1 MKTSFRTL
9 LFVSSAIVATSI
21 TGSMSAIA
29 QSAPAPVSDLVA
41 KVDIPH
47 EEFKLDNGLTVL
59 VHEDRKAPIVAVS
72 IWYDVGSKHEPKGK
86 TGYAHLFEHIMFNGS
101 ENAPGDYFKYT
112 SEIGATGLN
121 GTTWLDR
128 TNYFQNVPTSAL
140 ESALFLESDRMGH
153 LLNAISQEKLDNQI
167 GVVSNEKRQGDNQPY
182 GLVNYEQIKLLFPE
196 GHPYAHSTIGSLEDL
211 KAASLDDMKQWFIDN
226 YGPNNAIL
234 VLAGDINAKEA
245 KPLVEKWFGDI
256 KAGKQAKKF
265 DLPIPTLDAPVKK
278 IMKDKVPTTRI
289 IRSWIVPG
297 LNDPDFTAVDVG
309 ATALGGLASSRLD
322 NILVRE
328 EGLAVSVSANVLPF
342 MHGSFF
348 QMSADLKPGADADML
363 AKRLDEIMAE
373 FIAEGPTADE
383 VQRVATR
390 EASNRINGL
399 EQIGG
404 FSGKAVALAQGK
416 LFAGDSNYYKKEL
429 ERLAATKPEDVKAAF
444 QKWLTRPVVEI
455 WVEPGEREAYVEPGQ
470 ETAASTAQIS
480 SNTGQNASAFT
491 ANFEAFSID
500 APTIKAANYSV
511 DADNVVSLQPL
522 SKADR
527 SKFPGAG
534 DPVPLDLPTVE
545 EATLDNGIKVF
556 FAKRDAVPTVRV
568 AVSFDAGYAA
578 DPRDQTGLTNMMS
591 RLMQEG
597 TTSLTSNEL
606 AEAQER
612 LGANINITSSLDRTT
627 ASVTA
632 MNVNLG
638 GSLDLL
644 ADVIKNPSFNDKD
657 LERVRV
663 QTLNRIKAE
672 EGQPQALAFRTL
684 PPLIYGDAHP
694 YGTPLTGS
702 GYTQTVSAIGRDDI
716 GNFHKSWIHPQKAEI
731 FVVGDTDMASIKQE
745 LNARFGNW
753 KPTATAAPAKNFDAQ
768 LPEQSAK
775 ILLIDK
781 PNAPQSLIISGQVLG
796 LTGKDD
802 QFDLRAGNEVYGGSF
817 LSRINFDLRETKGW
831 SYGVRSLVI
840 GTEDKAP
847 YMILAPVQTDQT
859 GPSVQVLLD
868 QLADFNGENGVNA
881 EELDRVVKNN
891 TLSLPGRFETSAAV
905 LNQMQEDRLNDRSF
919 TYAETLADRYNTLTA
934 TQMNDAVRKNVDAEK
949 FTWLIVGDVAKIKP
963 QLEKVGLPIEIISED
978 DSE

>member
-1 MKTSFRTL
+1 MKKNLNRL
-9 LFVSSAIVATSI
+9 LIVSAAALISANI
-21 TGSMSAIA
+21 SANA
-29 QSAPAPVSDLVA
+29 QSNPAPVADLVA
-41 KVDIPH
+41 QVDIPH

-182 GLVNYEQIKLLFPE
+182 GLVGYEQIKLLFPE
-196 GHPYAHSTIGSLEDL
+196 GHPYAHSTIGSLADL
-211 KAASLDDMKQWFIDN
+211 EAASLDDMKQWFIDN

-234 VLAGDINAKEA
+234 VLAGDINTKEA

-256 KAGKQAKKF
+256 KRGKPAKKF
-265 DLPIPTLDAPVKK
+265 DLPIPTLDKPVKSVL
-278 IMKDKVPTTRI
+278 KDKVPTTRI
-289 IRSWIVPG
+289 MRSWVVPG
-297 LNDPDFTAVDVG
+297 LAQDDFTALDVG
-309 ATALGGLASSRLD
+309 ARALGGLASSRLD
-322 NILVRE
+322 KILVRE
-328 EGLAVSVSANVLPF
+328 EGLAVSVAAFVQGF
-342 MHGSFF
+342 VHGSTF
-348 QMSADLKPGADADML
+348 QIRADLKPGADADLL
-363 AKRLDEIMAE
+363 AKRMDEILAE
-373 FIAEGPTADE
+373 FMAEGPTAEE
-383 VQRVATR
+383 VQRVATSAAAR
-390 EASNRINGL
+390 RIGGL

-429 ERLAATKPEDVKAAF
+429 ERLASTTPTNVKTAF
-444 QKWLTRPVVEI
+444 QKWLTRPVAEI
-455 WVEPGEREAYVEPGQ
+455 WVEPGEREAYEEVGAGKVSSA
-470 ETAASTAQIS
+470 TQI
-480 SNTGQNASAFT
+480 TPEDNAL
-491 ANFEAFSID
+491 SIT
-500 APTIKAANYSV
+500 APTLKPAFYSPPEQ
-511 DADNVVSLQPL
+511 DDL
-522 SKADR
+522 SIAKPTNFQADR

-534 DPVPLDLPTVE
+534 EAVPLDLPTVE

-556 FAKRDAVPTVRV
+556 FAKRDAIPAVRV
-568 AVSFDAGYAA
+568 EVTFNSGYAS
-578 DPRDQTGLTNMMS
+578 DPRGKDGLTNMMS
-591 RLMQEG
+591 NLMEEG
-597 TTSLTSNEL
+597 TTSLNSNQL
-606 AEAQER
+606 AEATER
-612 LGANINITSSLDRTT
+612 FGANLNVGANLDRTT
-627 ASVTA
+627 ASVATV
-632 MNVNLG
+632 NVNLG

-657 LERVRV
+657 LERVRA

-672 EGQPQALAFRTL
+672 EGQPQALAFRKL
-684 PPLIYGDAHP
+684 PPLIYGEAHP

-702 GYTQTVSAIGRDDI
+702 GYSETVAKISRDDI
-716 GNFHKSWIHPQKAEI
+716 VNFHKSWIHPDKAEI
-731 FVVGDTDMASIKQE
+731 FVVGDTSLAEIKKE
-745 LNARFGNW
+745 LNIRFGSW
-753 KPTATAAPAKNFDAQ
+753 KPSAKAAPAKNFDVA
-768 LPEQSAK
+768 LPEQKAR

-781 PNAPQSLIISGQVLG
+781 PNSPQSVIVSGQVLG

-802 QFDLRAGNEVYGGSF
+802 QFNLRAGNEVFGGSF

-831 SYGVRSLVI
+831 SYGVRSI
-840 GTEDKAP
+840 IFGTEEKTP
-847 YMILAPVQTDQT
+847 FMILAPVQTNQT
-859 GPSVQVLLD
+859 GPSVEVLLN
-868 QLADFNGENGVNA
+868 QLADYNSSKGVTA

-891 TLSLPGRFETSAAV
+891 TLSLPGRYETSGSI
-905 LNQMQEDRLNDRSF
+905 LGQMQADRLNSRSF
-919 TYAETLADRYNTLTA
+919 DYAETLGDRYKKLTGQ
-934 TQMNDAVRKNVDAEK
+934 QMNDAVRKHVNADN

-963 QLEKVGLPIEIISED
+963 QLEKLGLPIEIVSEN